1 MRAFKACGL
10 KAFNKMLGH
19 GSNVTATGA
28 RNNNHMIGEAGF
40 AGQINSKDLDPFV
53 GVERRLDQ
61 ATDVRRLY
69 GRI

>member
-40 AGQINSKDLDPFV
+40 AGQIDSEDLDAFV

-61 ATDVRRLY
+61 ATDVGRLG